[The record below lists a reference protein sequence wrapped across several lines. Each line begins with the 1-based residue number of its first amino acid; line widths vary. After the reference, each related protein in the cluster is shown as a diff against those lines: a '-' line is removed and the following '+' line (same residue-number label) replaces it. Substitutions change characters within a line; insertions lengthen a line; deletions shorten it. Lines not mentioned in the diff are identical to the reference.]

1 MSVLSKY
8 LDQWFETFRPKFP
21 WFVCTSQSRG
31 CVWIT
36 LCRSLKTKL
45 WVFFFKLVVKWTKL
59 FGLFGWNTLCKCV
72 KKSLFFSFLGDLRWN
87 FSKYFHFCEK
97 LCAPC
102 DDSQT
107 QIGPVS
113 QQPQLWYSYLYK
125 PSLIA
130 RLKLSNLISS
140 RCRDKRRRFRFAISR
155 YQKLKCCCIFFFWNK
170 IQEMKKTHLIPGS
183 VSFVH
188 FHSCR
193 NDFQSKSLCEIN
205 TW

>member
-1 MSVLSKY
+1 MDKIVWAFWMEHSM
-8 LDQWFETFRPKFP
+8 Q
-21 WFVCTSQSRG
+21 VCQKIS
-31 CVWIT
+31 
-36 LCRSLKTKL
+36 
-45 WVFFFKLVVKWTKL
+45 
-59 FGLFGWNTLCKCV
+59 
-72 KKSLFFSFLGDLRWN
+72 FFSFLGDLRWN

-155 YQKLKCCCIFFFWNK
+155 YQKLKCCCIFFFGIK
-170 IQEMKKTHLIPGS
+170 FKKWKKLTLFPEVFPLSIS
-183 VSFVH
+183 ILVETI
-188 FHSCR
+188 
-193 NDFQSKSLCEIN
+193 SKVNRCVK
-205 TW
+205 